1 MTENMNAQP
10 AGEEPDSTEERETHL
25 PEVDELPTVTD
36 EAMQTTA
43 IVEPTNVPE
52 TPSVVDEAT
61 QITPSVLE
69 TPQIAPAKIL
79 ETLPV
84 SAADQPSAPTE
95 AVQPVPFEATA
106 QPAQFQQ
113 TTSQPTFYAQP
124 GQPQFLPGGY
134 TPYPGQ
140 PVSAA
145 PVAKKRRV
153 GLWIALIVLVVLV
166 IGGGTTAFAL
176 TLNHGKNQVAQKT
189 TQEPSPND
197 TLQMYCQDVMSSN
210 AQGIYDLLSE
220 QAKVH
225 TSLDDLQ
232 QKFAGVT
239 EASSLGMDMQ
249 YTACTFS
256 NVRVSGT
263 LAVATISLTT
273 SLTMQVQGQS
283 STMTSTAP
291 DLVSLV
297 WESGQWKIDFS
308 SFAQP
313 QPKVTL
319 PNFTLPTPT
328 PSN

>member
-10 AGEEPDSTEERETHL
+10 AGEEPDNTAKMEAQL
-25 PEVDELPTVTD
+25 PNVDELPTVTD
-36 EAMQTTA
+36 EATQITPIEA
-43 IVEPTNVPE
+43 APSVPE
-52 TPSVVDEAT
+52 TPSLVDEAT
-61 QITPSVLE
+61 QITPVEVQAEPAE
-69 TPQIAPAKIL
+69 TL

-84 SAADQPSAPTE
+84 SAAGQSSAPTE
-95 AVQPVPFEATA
+95 AVQPAPFEVTA

-113 TTSQPTFYAQP
+113 TTNQATYYAQP

-140 PVSAA
+140 PVPAT
-145 PVAKKRRV
+145 PVVKKRRV

-176 TLNHGKNQVAQKT
+176 TLNHGKNQVTQKT
-189 TQEPSPND
+189 TQEPSPKD

-210 AQGIYDLLSE
+210 AQGIYDLLSA
-220 QAKVH
+220 QARVH

-232 QKFAGVT
+232 QKFALAT
-239 EASSLGMDMQ
+239 QSSSLGMDMQ
-249 YTACTFS
+249 YTNCTFS

-319 PNFTLPTPT
+319 PNFALPTVT

>member
-1 MTENMNAQP
+1 MTENVNAQP
-10 AGEEPDSTEERETHL
+10 TGEEPDSTEERETHL

-36 EAMQTTA
+36 EATQTTA
-43 IVEPTNVPE
+43 IVEPANVPE
-52 TPSVVDEAT
+52 TPPVADEAT
-61 QITPSVLE
+61 QIIPSEPKTPQVAPAATPE
-69 TPQIAPAKIL
+69 TPLA
-79 ETLPV
+79 PV
-84 SAADQPSAPTE
+84 SDQSSAPTE
-95 AVQPVPFEATA
+95 PVQPVQFEVTS

-113 TTSQPTFYAQP
+113 AVNQPAFYAQP

-134 TPYPGQ
+134 TPYSGQ
-140 PVSAA
+140 PVPAT

-153 GLWIALIVLVVLV
+153 GLWIALIVLVVLI

-176 TLNHGKNQVAQKT
+176 TLNHGKNQVTQQKA
-189 TQEPSPND
+189 QEPSPND

-210 AQGIYDLLSE
+210 AQGIYDLLSA

-273 SLTMQVQGQS
+273 SLTMQEQGQS
-283 STMTSTAP
+283 QTMTETAP